1 MDLSELFG
9 ANLSLIERVAR
20 SVCRRGGVFEAADA
34 DDFVSAAKLALIE
47 NDYAVLRKY
56 EARSSL
62 STFLTIV
69 FHRLLVDQRIRTY
82 GRWNPSREAERMGPP
97 GLLLETLIVRDRRS
111 IEEALPLVQAVDP
124 TLTRAAV
131 AVMIERLPERAIR
144 PRIVD
149 LEDLEHAP
157 VASPARADER
167 ALAAEARALSCRVNA
182 IMREVLGALSVE
194 DRMLIRFRYGLDMS
208 IADIARMM
216 QLPQR
221 PLYRRVETLLQRFRD
236 ELLAVGVDAA
246 AIAGVI
252 GTAANEMDFGL
263 EGGREDVAAAAGESS
278 G

>member
-20 SVCRRGGVFEAADA
+20 SVCRRGGIFEVADV

-47 NDYAVLRKY
+47 DDYAILRKY

-69 FHRLLVDQRIRTY
+69 FHRLLADQRIRAY
-82 GRWNPSREAERMGPP
+82 GRWNPSREAERMGPT

-124 TLTRAAV
+124 SLTRAAV
-131 AVMIERLPERAIR
+131 AAMIERLPERTMR
-144 PRIVD
+144 PRIVE
-149 LEDLEHAP
+149 LNEVEA
-157 VASPARADER
+157 VATSPAQADEL
-167 ALAAEARALSCRVNA
+167 AVAAEARALAERVNA
-182 IMREVLGALSVE
+182 IMRQSLGGLPLE

-246 AIAGVI
+246 AVAGVI

-263 EGGREDVAAAAGESS
+263 EGGGDEVAVAAGESS